1 MKKFLSLLTLLA
13 VCALALTG
21 CVAATTVNEDDVD
34 RPAVIVTCGETE
46 LIPTPEQDP
55 TAEATATPAEGEEA
69 EPVDPNI
76 YNPVSA
82 GDELTLTGAH
92 TSGIVSVCYRVNGG
106 DPVVT
111 KQPSVALPVD
121 ADLEKLELYVTDGDG
136 IVSQWATFYF
146 TVE

>member
-1 MKKFLSLLTLLA
+1 MKKYLSLLTLLA

-34 RPAVIVTCGETE
+34 RPAVTVTCGETE
-46 LIPTPEQDP
+46 LIPTPEQDSA
-55 TAEATATPAEGEEA
+55 AEATATPAEGEAA

-76 YNPVSA
+76 YNAVSA
-82 GDELTLTGAH
+82 GEELTLTGAH
-92 TSGIVSVCYRVNGG
+92 ASGIVSVCYRVNGG
-106 DPVVT
+106 DPIVV
-111 KQPSVALPVD
+111 KQPSVTLPVD
-121 ADLEKLELYVTDGDG
+121 SDLDKLELYVTDGDG

>member
-1 MKKFLSLLTLLA
+1 M
-13 VCALALTG
+13 
-21 CVAATTVNEDDVD
+21 D

-55 TAEATATPAEGEEA
+55 TAEATATPAEGEET

-106 DPVVT
+106 ARP
-111 KQPSVALPVD
+111 AD
-121 ADLEKLELYVTDGDG
+121 AAREKVELYVTDADG
-136 IVSQWATFYF
+136 IVAQWATYF
-146 TVE
+146 FTIE

>member
-1 MKKFLSLLTLLA
+1 MKKYLSLLTLLA

-34 RPAVIVTCGETE
+34 RPAVTVTCGEAE

-55 TAEATATPAEGEEA
+55 AAEATATPAEGEAA

-76 YNPVSA
+76 YNAVSA
-82 GDELTLTGAH
+82 GEELTLTGAH
-92 TSGIVSVCYRVNGG
+92 ASGIVSVCYRVNGG
-106 DPVVT
+106 DPIVV
-111 KQPSVALPVD
+111 KQPSVTLPVD
-121 ADLEKLELYVTDGDG
+121 SDLDKLELYVTDGDG